1 MANTDLDRTVNMR
14 AVDPNGDTVI
24 SEGPVVEFDNSPTR
38 HELKSAP
45 GGWVELRTPSH
56 AEVLRRQGM
65 LMTMRMQVTA
75 KKRSEGMVLLDKD
88 NLTLAAY
95 DYKTCVV
102 RHNLRRKGGR
112 LFDLSNPVELQSL
125 STQVGQELDNLIGKL
140 MEFDEDEEGKSN
152 ET

>member
-1 MANTDLDRTVNMR
+1 MADMDKTVQMH
-14 AVDPNGDTVI
+14 AIDPTADTAI
-24 SEGPVVEFDNSPTR
+24 SEDGVVVEFDTGATR

-45 GGWVELRTPSH
+45 GAWVELRAPSH
-56 AEVLRRQGM
+56 AEVLKRQGM

-75 KKRSEGMVLLDKD
+75 KRRNEGMVLLDKD

-125 STQVGQELDNLIGKL
+125 STKVGQELDNLIGKL
-140 MEFDEDEEGKSN
+140 MEFDEDEEGKSS